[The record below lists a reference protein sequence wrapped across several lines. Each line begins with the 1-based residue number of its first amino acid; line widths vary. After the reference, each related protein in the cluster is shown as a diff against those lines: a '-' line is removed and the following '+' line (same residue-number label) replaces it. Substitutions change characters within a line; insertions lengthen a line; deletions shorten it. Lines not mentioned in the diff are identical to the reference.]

1 MNILFII
8 NGLRYGGME
17 RQLVAIIKALSEDG
31 LSVYLAV
38 LNQIG
43 PMSDQ
48 IEKYL
53 KMPIYY
59 LDRRKSRML
68 MTMRHLHRIINELG
82 IDIVHVQ
89 DTFSAI
95 YATPVVKL
103 MGLLLIN
110 GAIRNAGY
118 TKGGMFQLEKVLL
131 SMSDTVIANSK
142 AGLHYYGI
150 RKGHV
155 LYNFVDRERFFYPG
169 IQGKGVIMVANFT
182 AKKDHTTLL
191 HVAARLIAEGRIDRI
206 GIVGDGPLRD
216 NVQRTIEKLNIK
228 DKVKLYGQ
236 IANVEKIL
244 QEYQIGVLCSTKRY
258 KEGISNS
265 LLEYMGAG
273 LIAVGSN
280 IGGTPEIIRDKI
292 NGFLFTPESQDSL
305 YTVLSYVI
313 DNPLLME
320 RIRLNATETLRNKF
334 DVANNYKKLI
344 SIYNQTLKGK
354 H

>member
-1 MNILFII
+1 MKILFVI

-17 RQLVAIIKALSEDG
+17 RQLVAIIKALSEEG

-38 LNQIG
+38 LNQKG
-43 PMSDQ
+43 PMSGLV
-48 IEKYL
+48 EKYL
-53 KMPIYY
+53 KRPILY

-68 MTMRHLHRIINELG
+68 MTMRHLFRIIKELR

-95 YATPVVKL
+95 YAIPVVKI
-103 MGLLLIN
+103 MGLRLIN

-118 TKGGMFQLEKVLL
+118 TKLLMFQLEKLL
-131 SMSDTVIANSK
+131 LHLSDAVIANSK
-142 AGLHYYGI
+142 AGLQYYGI
-150 RKGHV
+150 REGHV
-155 LYNFVDRERFFYPG
+155 LYNFVDRERFFHPNAR
-169 IQGKGVIMVANFT
+169 GKGIIMVANFT

-191 HVAARLIAEGRIDRI
+191 HVAARLISEGRIDRI
-206 GIVGDGPLRD
+206 GLVGNGPLRD
-216 NVQRTIEKLNIK
+216 NVQRIIENLSIK
-228 DKVKLYGQ
+228 DRVKLYGHV
-236 IANVEKIL
+236 ANVERVL

-280 IGGTPEIIRDKI
+280 IGGTPEIIRDRV
-292 NGFLFTPESQDSL
+292 NGFLFTPESQESL
-305 YTVLSYVI
+305 YTVLSYVL

-320 RIRLNATETLRNKF
+320 QVRLNATETLKVRF
-334 DVANNYKKLI
+334 DVANNCKMLI
-344 SIYNQTLKGK
+344 SVYDQTLKGSL
-354 H
+354 